1 MFARPANGFGRGDN
15 VIAAEF
21 RRNEMGAQ
29 RTMAG
34 CALQGC
40 EDLPVAWLRQAD
52 RAMQKGEKCAAI
64 MTCPKLE
71 TVSWRRRSP

>member
-34 CALQGC
+34 ARYKAAKTFPWLGC
-40 EDLPVAWLRQAD
+40 DKQIGRCRKE
-52 RAMQKGEKCAAI
+52 
-64 MTCPKLE
+64 
-71 TVSWRRRSP
+71 RSAPRS